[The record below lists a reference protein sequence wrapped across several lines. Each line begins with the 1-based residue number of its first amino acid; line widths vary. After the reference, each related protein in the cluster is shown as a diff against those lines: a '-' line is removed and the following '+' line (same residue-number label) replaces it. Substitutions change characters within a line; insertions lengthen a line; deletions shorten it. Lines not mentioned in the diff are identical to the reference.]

1 MNCLWTGD
9 QERTV
14 LAWGSVNTPPT
25 SVHFATHYIPCSIVP
40 LTVYT
45 YIRMYIRTSLPP
57 LHPSSIPPPFQS
69 SLEVIISQNDN
80 ALGVFSLT
88 ETTFALND
96 DDQSSIMVAIS
107 RTGGQL
113 DGVTVCLQM
122 CVPQWSM
129 TSEALHYIHQ
139 PLLSHTDIHVA
150 INPILVHPPLPS
162 PPPQLEWSVDYTN
175 LQQLQVLL
183 SSLFVETQGR
193 VIFSAG
199 QTTASFSLALQPTNV
214 SAHEHAK

>member
-1 MNCLWTGD
+1 M
-9 QERTV
+9 
-14 LAWGSVNTPPT
+14 NTPPT

-57 LHPSSIPPPFQS
+57 FYTSSIPPPFQS

-96 DDQSSIMVAIS
+96 DDQSSIMVTIS

-113 DGVTVCLQM
+113 EGVTVCLQM

-129 TSEALHYIHQ
+129 TSEALHFIHQ
-139 PLLSHTDIHVA
+139 PLLSHTDIYVA

-162 PPPQLEWSVDYTN
+162 PPLPHSWSGVWTTPICSSCRSSSAVSLWRHRDESSF
-175 LQQLQVLL
+175 LL
-183 SSLFVETQGR
+183 VRRLLPSLWPCSR
-193 VIFSAG
+193 
-199 QTTASFSLALQPTNV
+199 PM
-214 SAHEHAK
+214 